1 MDPSLFLR
9 VLGAAALLAAAPSQL
24 LAATPAVEDSSA
36 TVDVL
41 RALSLEKLED
51 MEFGGI
57 VVAGAGTA
65 VMDPVSNSMTLTG
78 GLTAVSGTRHA
89 ASFRGAAFEGAVVI
103 IRVPKQPVTLTRVGG
118 TETLVLSDFTLDGP
132 SKRTMALSPTFEF
145 RVGGT
150 VTIPDSPVDGDYVGT
165 FEVSAQ
171 YP

>member
-1 MDPSLFLR
+1 MDWPLFLR

-24 LAATPAVEDSSA
+24 LAATPPVDSSA
-36 TVDVL
+36 TVDIL
-41 RALSLEKLED
+41 RALSLQKLED
-51 MEFGGI
+51 LEFGGI

-65 VMDPVSNSMTLTG
+65 VMDPVSNSMSLTG

-89 ASFRGAAFEGAVVI
+89 ANFRGAAFGGAVVI

-118 TETLVLSDFTLDGP
+118 NETLVLSDFTLDGP
-132 SKRTMALSPTFEF
+132 SKRTMAQSPTFEF

-150 VTIPDSPVDGDYVGT
+150 LTVPDSPADGDYVGT
-165 FEVSAQ
+165 FEVTAQ